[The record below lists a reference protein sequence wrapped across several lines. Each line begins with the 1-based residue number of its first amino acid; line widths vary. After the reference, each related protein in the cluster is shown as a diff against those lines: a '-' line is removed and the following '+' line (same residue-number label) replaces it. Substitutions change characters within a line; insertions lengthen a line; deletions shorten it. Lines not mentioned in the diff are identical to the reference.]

1 MVRARPGRSPGP
13 GPSPRPRPALALALA
28 LLLTHATLT
37 HGRLLTGFAGHMSF
51 SDLRY
56 LIADEADTLFDDGFG
71 PELRK
76 LVLSVKVWAHDER
89 PWRL

>member
-1 MVRARPGRSPGP
+1 
-13 GPSPRPRPALALALA
+13 
-28 LLLTHATLT
+28 
-37 HGRLLTGFAGHMSF
+37 MSF

>member
-1 MVRARPGRSPGP
+1 
-13 GPSPRPRPALALALA
+13 
-28 LLLTHATLT
+28 
-37 HGRLLTGFAGHMSF
+37 MSF

-76 LVLSVKVWAHDER
+76 LVLSVKVWACAR
-89 PWRL
+89 PWRLWLNVRAACSPGL